1 MLNKGYWIRD
11 IDVMAGGKKFSTL
24 GENALEIEFEIGF
37 SNRKEPD
44 INTVTIY
51 NLSDSSINEIRS
63 QGYVILAAG
72 YKMLDN
78 KANIAEGEIENVE
91 VTYEETDKLST
102 ITFSDGGKPWRV
114 RELNKTYAEGIKASE
129 IMRDL
134 AVVLGYEIV
143 EISPKS
149 DITYRLGKT
158 VKGFASKSLSNLAA
172 DTKSKMFINKN
183 RLVIRDEAKGY
194 NTGFILNAD
203 SGLVGYPTLNKNDSG
218 DKTDENEYIK
228 DKKKNKETKNSWH
241 VVSLLNPRLE
251 TDSIIKVESRTL
263 NGIFRVVS
271 GRHTKDFNT
280 ELEVVEA

>member
-1 MLNKGYWIRD
+1 MLDKGYWVQD
-11 IDVMAGGKKFSTL
+11 IDVFAGGKKFSSL
-24 GENALEIEFEIGF
+24 GDNAMDIEFDVVF
-37 SNRKEPD
+37 SNEKEPD
-44 INTVTIY
+44 VNTVTIY

-72 YKMLDN
+72 YKMLGN
-78 KANIAEGEIENVE
+78 KANIAEGEIEDVE
-91 VTYEETDKLST
+91 VTYEEADKLCK

-114 RELNKTYAEGIKASE
+114 RELNKTYAEGAKASQ

-134 AVVLGYEIV
+134 AIVMGYEIV
-143 EISPKS
+143 EITPKE

-158 VKGFASKSLSNLAA
+158 VKGFASKSLSDLAR

-194 NTGFILNAD
+194 NTGFVLNAD

-218 DKTDENEYIK
+218 DKTDDKEYTK
-228 DKKKNKETKNSWH
+228 DKKQNKEPKKSWH
-241 VVSLLNPRLE
+241 VVSLLNPRIE
-251 TDSIIKVESRTL
+251 TDSIIKVESKTL

-271 GRHTKDFNT
+271 GKHTKDFNT